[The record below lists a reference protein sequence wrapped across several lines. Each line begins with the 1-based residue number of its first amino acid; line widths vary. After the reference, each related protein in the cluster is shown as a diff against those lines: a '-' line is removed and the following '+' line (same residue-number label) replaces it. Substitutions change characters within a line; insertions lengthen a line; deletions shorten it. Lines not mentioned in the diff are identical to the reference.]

1 MLAQKGNCALR
12 TVGIAGLQ
20 LDLDRGNNLDRL
32 AAEVRMAK
40 TRLPWLDLIVLSELA
55 VYGPSAEFAEP
66 EGGTAETHFCKLAR
80 EVKTWLIPGTHFTKV
95 GANIFNTSIVI
106 NPEGEIVSRYHKIF
120 PWTPYEKGV
129 AGGKNFCTFD
139 MPGAGRFG
147 LSICYDIWFPEITR
161 ALAWQGAEI
170 LINPSLTN
178 TIDRDVELAI
188 ARASA
193 AQNQMFVFYVNG
205 AGKQGFGQS
214 LVCGPGGE
222 VLHQAGSGREV
233 FALELDLAVAGRAR
247 ERGWHGLGQP
257 LKSFRDSELTYPQ
270 YAKGARSE
278 ALDALGP
285 LAMPKSRKDS

>member
-1 MLAQKGNCALR
+1 MLGKEGICVR
-12 TVGIAGLQ
+12 SVSIAGLQ

-55 VYGPSAEFAEP
+55 VYGPSIEFAEP
-66 EGGTAETHFCKLAR
+66 EGGAAETHFRNLAR
-80 EVKTWLIPGTHFTKV
+80 GVKTWLIPGTHFTKV
-95 GANIFNTSIVI
+95 GESIFNTAIVV
-106 NPEGEIVSRYHKIF
+106 NPDGEIVVRYHKIY

-129 AGGKNFCTFD
+129 ASGARFCTFD
-139 MPGAGRFG
+139 IPGVGRIG
-147 LSICYDIWFPEITR
+147 LSICYDLWFPEITR

-205 AGKQGFGQS
+205 AGKQGVGRS
-214 LVCGPGGE
+214 MVCGPGGE
-222 VLHQAGSGREV
+222 VMHQAGSGREV
-233 FALELDLAVAGRAR
+233 FAVELDLDVARRVR

-257 LKSFRDSELTYPQ
+257 LKSFRDSELSYPQ

>member
-1 MLAQKGNCALR
+1 MLVQKGIFVRSAS
-12 TVGIAGLQ
+12 IAGLQ

-32 AAEVRMAK
+32 AAEVRLAK

-55 VYGPSAEFAEP
+55 AYGPSVEFAEP
-66 EGGTAETHFCKLAR
+66 EGGAAETRFCALAR
-80 EVKTWLIPGTHFTKV
+80 EVRTWLIPGSYFTKV
-95 GANIFNTSIVI
+95 GGNVFNTSVVI
-106 NPEGEIVSRYHKIF
+106 NPDGEIVSRYHKIF

-129 AGGKNFCTFD
+129 TGGKSFCTFD
-139 MPGAGRFG
+139 MPGVGRFG
-147 LSICYDIWFPEITR
+147 LSICYDIWFPEVTR

-205 AGKQGFGQS
+205 AGKQGVGRS
-214 LVCGPGGE
+214 MVCGPGGE
-222 VLHQAGSGREV
+222 VMHQAGSGREV
-233 FALELDLAVAGRAR
+233 FALELDLAVARRVR
-247 ERGWHGLGQP
+247 ERGWHGLGQT
-257 LKSFRDSELTYPQ
+257 LKTFRDSELAYPQ

-285 LAMPKSRKDS
+285 LEMAKPRNDS